1 MATYRL
7 WLTVKDSSGKTKEI
21 DGGTVNIDLTKLT
34 DSEATI
40 VAGALAL
47 DNYATDQEVTE
58 AVSNNTAIKYLDFEL
73 KEES

>member
-1 MATYRL
+1 MATYKL
-7 WLTVKDSSGKTKEI
+7 WLKVKDSSGNIREI

-40 VAGALAL
+40 VAGALSL

-58 AVSNNTAIKYLDFEL
+58 AVSNSTAIKYSDFEL

>member
-7 WLTVKDSSGKTKEI
+7 WLIIKDSTGNEKDI
-21 DGGTVNIDLTKLT
+21 DCGTVNIDLTKLT

-40 VAGALAL
+40 VARTLAI
-47 DNYATDQEVTE
+47 DTYATDQEVTE
-58 AVSNNTAIKYLDFEL
+58 AVSNNTAIKYSDFEL